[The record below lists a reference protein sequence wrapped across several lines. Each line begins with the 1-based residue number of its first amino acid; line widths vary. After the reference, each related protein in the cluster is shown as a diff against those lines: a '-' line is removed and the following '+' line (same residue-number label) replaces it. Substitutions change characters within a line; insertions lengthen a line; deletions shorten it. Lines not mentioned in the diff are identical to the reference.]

1 MHFSGRPSVIGADR
15 FSQGSELA
23 QVVEGES
30 ESTKNMVKKTR
41 ISLGNVWKSLGKF
54 METFLIFTAML
65 QDFATSIS
73 YQLDNLTF
81 EE

>member
-30 ESTKNMVKKTR
+30 ESTKNMVKKNTD
-41 ISLGNVWKSLGKF
+41 ILGKCLEKPWKVHGNILDIYSDVSGF
-54 METFLIFTAML
+54 CYINFLPIGQSHF
-65 QDFATSIS
+65 
-73 YQLDNLTF
+73 
-81 EE
+81 